1 MADTARRAAPALD
14 PAKEL
19 LALQALKD
27 SIADAAKD
35 DPDLLLDMAEGE
47 TNIME
52 LIDKVLEAD
61 LVDQG
66 LLDGLANVKAIVKL
80 REERFEMRIKTRRAL
95 LEQALFIL
103 ERKKLERPTATISIT
118 ERKPTITVT
127 DESEIPSE
135 YFRTPDPVLN
145 KKALNEAY
153 AALIEKQAVETMTAT
168 AEGREPVQFPMIPG
182 CAVNNGSASISIR
195 RK

>member
-47 TNIME
+47 TNVLE
-52 LIDKVLEAD
+52 LIDMVLEAD

-80 REERFEMRIKTRRAL
+80 REERFEMRMKTRRAL

-103 ERKKLERPTATISIT
+103 EWKKLERPTATISIT

-153 AALIEKQAVETMTAT
+153 AALLEKQAVETMTAT

-182 CAVNNGSASISIR
+182 CAVNNGNASIAIR

>member
-47 TNIME
+47 TNVLE
-52 LIDKVLEAD
+52 LIDMVLEAD

-80 REERFEMRIKTRRAL
+80 REERFEMRMKTRRAL

-153 AALIEKQAVETMTAT
+153 AALLEKQAVETMTAT

-182 CAVNNGSASISIR
+182 CAVNNGNASIAIR

>member
-80 REERFEMRIKTRRAL
+80 REERFEMRMKTRRGL

-118 ERKPTITVT
+118 ERKPTVTVT
-127 DESEIPSE
+127 DESEVPSE

-145 KKALNEAY
+145 KKALNDAY
-153 AALIEKQAVETMTAT
+153 AALLEKQAVETMTAT

-182 CAVNNGSASISIR
+182 CVVNNGNASITIR